1 MAPGDDGARTA
12 PVGPMAWSDE
22 QVESLAPSPSAM
34 SAARQ
39 LAAPSRWR
47 STGADERGVWGTLQG
62 TGREPYEIVVD
73 HVDVIVRCSCP
84 SRQVPCKHALALLLL
99 FASGRIGSAAPPRR
113 VRTWLD
119 GRQAAA
125 GPHDAADPG
134 APSEVARPGAGDAST
149 GDTGDAGSDGRPTA
163 GVDADAGNPAPAPPP
178 RDELDRARNERVESM
193 YGGLVELDRWLEDRV
208 RTGLADPSLAD
219 YATWDQ
225 LASRLVD
232 AKAGSLAN
240 RIRRLAGRVG
250 LDADWHDQMLAELGV
265 LHLLAQAGRRLGE
278 LPPATADA
286 VATTIGW
293 QVRTADVLASVPETD
308 HWFVAGRNDTREDR
322 IEVRR
327 YWLYGVTSQRWALV
341 LAFAAYQQ
349 SLDDTFAVGDT
360 INADLHRYPG
370 NALRALLGRCHD
382 DGLAITDAPTATVG
396 TIDEALAAA
405 GDLLAAQPWLDR
417 VPMLFRAAV
426 AQRGEQR
433 FVTDEHGSVP
443 LALAPTTGRGV
454 GAWTTLLATTG
465 GAPADIAAEW
475 TPDGIVPLAV
485 HALARHGPARSH
497 DLGRR
502 ADASFVA

>member
-1 MAPGDDGARTA
+1 MVSGDDGAHPA

-39 LAAPSRWR
+39 LAVPTRWR
-47 STGADERGVWGTLQG
+47 STGADERGVWGSLQG
-62 TGREPYEIVVD
+62 TGREPYETVVD
-73 HVDVIVRCSCP
+73 HVDVVVRCSCP

-99 FASGRIGSAAPPRR
+99 FARGQIGSAAAPRR

-125 GPHDAADPG
+125 GRHNQGDAG
-134 APSEVARPGAGDAST
+134 APTAQTGAGDTST
-149 GDTGDAGSDGRPTA
+149 GNTGVAGGDSDSA
-163 GVDADAGNPAPAPPP
+163 DGVDGDTDTPPPPP
-178 RDELDRARNERVESM
+178 RDELDRARNERVASM

-250 LDADWHDQMLAELGV
+250 LDVDWHDQMLAELGV

-278 LPPATADA
+278 LPPVTADA

-327 YWLYGVTSQRWALV
+327 YWLYGVASQRWALV
-341 LAFAAYQQ
+341 LSFAAYQQ
-349 SLDDTFAVGDT
+349 ALDDTLTVGDT
-360 INADLHRYPG
+360 IQADLHRYPG
-370 NALRALLGRCHD
+370 NALRALLGRRYD
-382 DGLAITDAPTATVG
+382 DGLIAPDLATEVHVG

-405 GDLLAAQPWLDR
+405 GALLGAQPWLDR

-426 AQRGEQR
+426 AQRREQR
-433 FVTDEHGSVP
+433 FVTDEHGSLP
-443 LALAPTTGRGV
+443 LALAPSTGHGV
-454 GAWTTLLATTG
+454 GAWTALLAATE

-485 HALARHGPARSH
+485 HSTALCGPSH